1 MPVPLSTL
9 QSSLAPLGAA
19 LLGEL
24 SEYAELALIPAGTV
38 ILKEGQYVKVIP
50 IVLQG
55 VVKVFAGFEDRE
67 LLLYYISARQS
78 CIMSFSA
85 GLANGPSRI
94 SAVTEEAAELLLLPV
109 DKLQQWIR
117 IYPQLNELF
126 YAQYHLRYAEMLD
139 TINSLLFVKLDQR
152 LYTYLCEKARLKNES
167 VIHIT
172 HRQIATEMG
181 TAREVITRV
190 MKRLEQEGKIR
201 QLYNGI
207 EICGPVT
214 GVTN

>member
-1 MPVPLSTL
+1 MPVPLSILQTTL
-9 QSSLAPLGAA
+9 ASLGSA

-24 SEYAELALIPAGTV
+24 SKHAELARIPAGTG

-67 LLLYYISARQS
+67 LLLYYISPRQS

-85 GLANGPSRI
+85 GFTNDPSRI
-94 SAVTEEAAELLLLPV
+94 SAVTEEDSELLLLPV
-109 DKLQQWIR
+109 EKLQHWIR
-117 IYPQLNELF
+117 TYPQLNELF

-139 TINSLLFVKLDQR
+139 TINSLLFVKLDHR
-152 LYTYLCEKARLKNES
+152 LYSYLSEKSRLKGEPL
-167 VIHIT
+167 IHIT
-172 HRQIATEMG
+172 HRQIAAEMG

-201 QLYNGI
+201 QLPNGI
-207 EICGPVT
+207 QICG
-214 GVTN
+214 